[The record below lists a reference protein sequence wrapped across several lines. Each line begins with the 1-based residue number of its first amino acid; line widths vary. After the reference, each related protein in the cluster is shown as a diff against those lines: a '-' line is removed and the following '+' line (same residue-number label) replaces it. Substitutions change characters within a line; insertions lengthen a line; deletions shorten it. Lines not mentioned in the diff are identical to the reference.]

1 MGGGE
6 ENEGGEAKKIYI
18 ANEKGIVFGSVWEGR
33 MIKKILKKD
42 KQTYIYF

>member
-1 MGGGE
+1 MGGRE

-33 MIKKILKKD
+33 MIKHTFIFNKD
-42 KQTYIYF
+42 KRKP